1 MGKKIVTQVQEGQRV
16 PGRINPRRNTPRHI
30 VIKLTKI
37 KNKEN
42 ILKSTTEKQQIIYKR
57 ILIRLSAYF
66 FRRNSA
72 GQKGVA

>member
-1 MGKKIVTQVQEGQRV
+1 MEKETITKVQKAQRV
-16 PGRINPRRNTPRHI
+16 PYRINTRRNTPRHI

-57 ILIRLSAYF
+57 NLIRLSAYF